1 MDELDF
7 RILDLL
13 NNNARKSYRQ
23 MAKEL
28 RVSMST
34 ISNRI
39 KNMESKG
46 IIKGYIPV
54 LDPQKIGYD
63 LLVMIGVRISK
74 GRLIDVQN
82 KISTHEGVFG
92 VFDITGDWDSI
103 VMARF
108 TNRDELNTFIKWV
121 VSLEHIERTYT
132 QIVLNVVK
140 DEAVVRLPQNQSKT
154 P

>member
-1 MDELDF
+1 MDNLDIG
-7 RILDLL
+7 ILNLL
-13 NNNARKSYRQ
+13 NINARKSYRQ

-46 IIKGYIPV
+46 VIKGYIPV
-54 LDPQKIGYD
+54 LDPHKIGYD

-82 KISTHEGVFG
+82 RISTHEGVFG
-92 VFDITGDWDSI
+92 VYDITGEWDSI
-103 VMARF
+103 VVARF

-140 DEAVVRLPQNQSKT
+140 DEAMVHPPRNQSKT